1 MSGNTVCL
9 SQAFEMFISV
19 YRKVKESF
27 ENLKKV
33 YLKNVAPSLVSSHR
47 YLSAIP
53 GMYKVRGKNI
63 KISSFYN
70 ELSVLQSKQRPRKL
84 KIFGEDEK

>member
-1 MSGNTVCL
+1 
-9 SQAFEMFISV
+9 MFIGV

-33 YLKNVAPSLVSSHR
+33 YLKNVAPSLLLSHR

-53 GMYKVRGKNI
+53 GMYSVKGKNV
-63 KISSFYN
+63 KINNFYN
-70 ELSVLQSKQRPRKL
+70 ELAVLQSKQRPRKL
-84 KIFGEDEK
+84 KIFGDD

>member
-1 MSGNTVCL
+1 
-9 SQAFEMFISV
+9 MFIGV

-33 YLKNVAPSLVSSHR
+33 YLKNVAPSLILSRR

-53 GMYKVRGKNI
+53 GMYNVKGKNI

-70 ELSVLQSKQRPRKL
+70 
-84 KIFGEDEK
+84 